1 MVRTQTNWS
10 RRSTEKNCWKSINNS
25 IERNILQAAGSLQ
38 ICGGLDAR
46 SEAGIHVI
54 YDGFSDN
61 KTEGILLIDGENAF
75 NSINRKVMLHN
86 LKFICPFI
94 ATYISNCY
102 MCPAKLFINGG
113 GELISKEGTTQG
125 DPTSMGAS
133 ALGIIPLL
141 QFLLDFI
148 SVNKLSVKGVAFADD
163 FTFAGKLSSIKDYW
177 SQLTSIGP
185 KYGFFPKALKYFL
198 IVKEDQLPNAT
209 TLFDNSNVNI
219 TVEGKKHL
227 GGIVES
233 GIYKGEYVDDLVKDW
248 NSQLCILSTATE
260 SQHIRDS

>member
-10 RRSTEKNCWKSINNS
+10 SRSTEKNCWKSSNNS
-25 IERNILQAAGSLQ
+25 IEKNILQAAGSLQ

-46 SEAGIHVI
+46 SEAGIHVM
-54 YDGFSDN
+54 YDGFSDD

-125 DPTSMGAS
+125 DPTSMSAS

-163 FTFAGKLSSIKDYW
+163 FTVAGKLSSIKDYW

-185 KYGFFPKALKYFL
+185 KYG
-198 IVKEDQLPNAT
+198 
-209 TLFDNSNVNI
+209 
-219 TVEGKKHL
+219 
-227 GGIVES
+227 
-233 GIYKGEYVDDLVKDW
+233 
-248 NSQLCILSTATE
+248 
-260 SQHIRDS
+260 